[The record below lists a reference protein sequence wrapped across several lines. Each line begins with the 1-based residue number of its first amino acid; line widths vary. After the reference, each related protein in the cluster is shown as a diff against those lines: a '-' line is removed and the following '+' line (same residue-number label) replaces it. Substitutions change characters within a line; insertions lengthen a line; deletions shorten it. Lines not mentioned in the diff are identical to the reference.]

1 MKKISKHISWK
12 EGTFSNTAKSLKINN
27 KPTKEIVKNMELVA
41 EKIFEPLREWVGGP
55 IRVNS
60 FYRCEKLNTALKGS
74 KTSSHTKGPAID
86 IDSLGKKT
94 NAEMYDWIKDN
105 LDLDQLI
112 WEFGNDNPKWLHI
125 SYVSKKENRKEI
137 LKAVYRGSRL
147 TYYRQ

>member
-27 KPTKEIVKNMELVA
+27 KPTKEIIKNMELVA

-74 KTSSHTKGPAID
+74 KTSSHTKGQAID

-105 LDLDQLI
+105 LDFDQLI

>member
-27 KPTKEIVKNMELVA
+27 KPTKEIIKNMELVA
-41 EKIFEPLREWVGGP
+41 EKIFEPLREWVGGS
-55 IRVNS
+55 IQVNS
-60 FYRCEKLNTALKGS
+60 FYRCEELNTALKGS
-74 KTSSHTKGPAID
+74 KTSSHTKGLAID

-105 LDLDQLI
+105 LDFDQLI
-112 WEFGNDNPKWLHI
+112 WEFGNTDPKWLHI

-137 LKAVYRGSRL
+137 LKAVYRGGRL

>member
-74 KTSSHTKGPAID
+74 KTSSHTKGQAID

-105 LDLDQLI
+105 LDFDQLI

>member
-41 EKIFEPLREWVGGP
+41 EKIFEP
-55 IRVNS
+55 
-60 FYRCEKLNTALKGS
+60 
-74 KTSSHTKGPAID
+74 ID

-105 LDLDQLI
+105 LDFDQLI

>member
-1 MKKISKHISWK
+1 M
-12 EGTFSNTAKSLKINN
+12 
-27 KPTKEIVKNMELVA
+27 
-41 EKIFEPLREWVGGP
+41 GGP

-74 KTSSHTKGPAID
+74 KTSSHTKGQAID

-105 LDLDQLI
+105 LDFDQLI

>member
-74 KTSSHTKGPAID
+74 KTSSHTKGLAID

-105 LDLDQLI
+105 LDFDQLI

>member
-1 MKKISKHISWK
+1 MSRNIINFTNSGRDITNT
-12 EGTFSNTAKSLKINN
+12 GNRTFSNTAKSLKINN

-74 KTSSHTKGPAID
+74 KTSSHTKGQAID

-94 NAEMYDWIKDN
+94 NAEMY
-105 LDLDQLI
+105 
-112 WEFGNDNPKWLHI
+112 
-125 SYVSKKENRKEI
+125 
-137 LKAVYRGSRL
+137 
-147 TYYRQ
+147 